1 MTWDQF
7 VYQVIAW
14 MDQFLPFWRA
24 VLIGLVVFYVAMW
37 VLFSLPLGRGED

>member
-14 MDQFLPFWRA
+14 LDQFLPWWRA

-37 VLFSLPLGRGED
+37 VLLSLPSRWGDD

>member
-14 MDQFLPFWRA
+14 LDQFLPWWRA
-24 VLIGLVVFYVAMW
+24 VLIGLVVFYVATW
-37 VLFSLPLGRGED
+37 VLFSLPFGRADD

>member
-7 VYQVIAW
+7 AYQVIAW
-14 MDQFLPFWRA
+14 LDQFLPFWRA

-37 VLFSLPLGRGED
+37 VLLSLPFGRGDG